1 MSAST
6 GGTGRT
12 GQTVQPG
19 QRWRRKSDRILTT
32 VIYVD
37 SLLWFRRS
45 VQHRARRRTVTEL
58 DSFLKKCELVSD
70 AVPADTSA
78 QDDDAQ
84 TQQEKNTTRE
94 GILVRRGQIWE
105 DLDTR
110 QNQRRVVE
118 FVKNGR
124 ARVRAHYG
132 TRRSTIS
139 VSRMHKHS
147 TGFRLVEPGELKYGV
162 PTASSDETVQR

>member
-1 MSAST
+1 M
-6 GGTGRT
+6 
-12 GQTVQPG
+12 
-19 QRWRRKSDRILTT
+19 
-32 VIYVD
+32 D
-37 SLLWFRRS
+37 SPLRFRRS

-58 DSFLKKCELVSD
+58 DSFLKKYELVSD
-70 AVPADTSA
+70 AVPTDTSA

-84 TQQEKNTTRE
+84 AKQEKNTTRE

-110 QNQRRVVE
+110 QDQRRVVVE

-162 PTASSDETVQR
+162 PTVSSDETAQR